1 MPQWKGYVQLL
12 RPPNLLTALADILG
26 GVAVIYGL
34 NADLMGAASSL
45 EPWLLTHQW
54 SILIL
59 GISSM
64 CLYGG
69 GVVLNDYFDAALDAI
84 ERPERPI
91 PSGRVPAKHAL
102 LGGLFLLL
110 GGVLMAFT
118 VTNLS
123 GYLALAIALLV
134 VLYDAVTKKN
144 GVLGPVN
151 MGLCRGA
158 NLLMGMSL
166 LGTIDTF
173 HYGLAVIPLIYIAA
187 ITLISRGEVHGGNS
201 TALSLGIGVYLL
213 VVIMV
218 GSLGTLNSFDV
229 LEAAPFLLLFLV
241 LVLPPAWVA
250 RQGKDPTSIKRAVKM
265 GVLALIPLNAALAAG
280 FSGWI
285 FGLLLL
291 ILLPLSLLTARLF
304 AVT

>member
-1 MPQWKGYVQLL
+1 MPNWKGYIQLL

-26 GVAVIYGL
+26 GVAIIYGL
-34 NADLMGAASSL
+34 SSNVGSSF
-45 EPWLLTHQW
+45 ETWLLTHQW
-54 SILIL
+54 SVLLL
-59 GISSM
+59 GLSSI

-69 GVVLNDYFDAALDAI
+69 GVVLNDYFDASLDLI

-91 PSGRVPAKHAL
+91 PSGRVPASHAL
-102 LGGLFLLL
+102 LGGSMLLL
-110 GGVLMAFT
+110 GGVVLAFN
-118 VTNLS
+118 VTYLS
-123 GYLALAIALLV
+123 GYLALGIALLV
-134 VLYDAVTKKN
+134 LLYDAVTKKN

-158 NLLMGMSL
+158 NLLLGMSL
-166 LGTIDTF
+166 LGTVATF
-173 HYGLAVIPLIYIAA
+173 HFGLAIVPLIYIAA
-187 ITLISRGEVHGGNS
+187 VTLISRGEVHGGNS
-201 TALSLGIGVYLL
+201 MALSLGIGVYLL
-213 VVIMV
+213 VVLMV
-218 GSLGTLNSFDV
+218 GSLGVLASFDTV
-229 LEAAPFLLLFLV
+229 EAAPFLLLFL
-241 LVLPPAWVA
+241 LMVLPPAWVA
-250 RQGKDPTSIKRAVKM
+250 RKGKDPTSIKRAVKM